1 MDSSGVKVEQPVV
14 PDRESLPADSVDHL
28 LQETPEEEEAEG
40 KGINFPCDDDLLV
53 LDEAS
58 ADPLPEVEENEG
70 PVRTSTPKQD
80 IEESSREDDK
90 CGKDGD
96 DANASTVFCN
106 DKDEAKK
113 ADVEAE
119 SEEKQESIVE
129 IKDEEPGKSEELEK
143 CADEMPEE
151 VPKDEE
157 MEEPSAQ
164 GADGSAEGGKSLDS
178 SDDVQV
184 VAIEKPEFG
193 KQEVVKGNKM
203 PDSATKENKTP
214 VSNGAGIT
222 ASVSCFK
229 DEDPDDPD
237 AIEVNADNMDSKPQ
251 KRSASSQDILADLKR
266 ALNMI
271 DAEGGNSKRFKLD
284 MQDEGN
290 ALEQEDGADLPEA
303 LSTGASASAQSVGL
317 PVGSSLVVLSRKQ
330 LEQYVTRRVRECLMT
345 QAATLLQPM
354 EKKCDTLHR
363 ALERWRRRSSLLQK
377 QLNEFVCE
385 QEKCANARRTR
396 RSVGVCVRMPPLK
409 PPGQT
414 PGSPNIK
421 TIPTTVTAPTSA
433 ASRSPNVTVTRGPVM
448 TVATVA
454 SSGGSPAHPASPAQQ
469 IRVTGANASMLA
481 TQLGLKPNQH
491 MKVLSVSTPS
501 GGSAA
506 VVTRMPPQLQSAP
519 TLSTSVS
526 SPVPVPMQLI
536 ANTANITASQSP
548 AMKVSTTVS
557 SSGTPVRAVVVSSP
571 SSSTP
576 SAPGVKIIDLT
587 QEEEAANAQAK
598 AFSAGGGFST
608 GTALQKGAVSSA
620 SIPVLSA
627 APTSFVQ
634 VQSASSPSTTRVS
647 IAGTSV
653 VLSHMP
659 SGTVTQAGAN
669 AVRLSSSSLVGPPT
683 RVTYLV
689 PNLPP
694 GMVVAPREAGPRLA
708 TGSGTQPMQTILL
721 RMATPAGGLTTVPG
735 GAITMPT
742 GLLPANASGSPG
754 GTQSGTTTMM
764 VATAAGSQV
773 RMVRTPQPV
782 TLSRGGTTV
791 TLPPG
796 TTLVRAPVAPNMRPG
811 IPQQLSVV
819 RPPVPTSS
827 TATPNLSIPSPKP
840 PLQVQVPG
848 APVRLPSPST
858 SSLQVQVPGSS
869 ATVQPAKSGASASNV
884 RTGVPQHPAP
894 LPPTPRYI
902 DDPKKKRLPPKPSL
916 KITKAASADNSTSV
930 HKAPPANKRAA
941 VKKEKA
947 EPKPP
952 TAEDMEKV
960 LEQWQTFLD
969 KKEEDKE
976 GDKNRRRLPYHTQRP
991 LRHACLCRLGTCQY
1005 EKLTATF
1012 KERMHANFGCLEPDQ
1027 QLRKLLGRMY
1037 TKGKGAKRI
1046 LKACKKEK
1054 GSSAAATQK
1063 GRCKWVYWLPASS
1076 GEQRERKVC
1085 KAAFMAVHG
1094 ITEKRTR
1101 DVQLLWMRLRAKRGR
1116 TPTGDE
1122 SDIEQEEL
1130 MPGTYT
1136 DIDDE
1141 DEELSE
1147 KPALKRACKP
1157 HRGRKVLRVPESDGS
1172 ETTDNNVTSSV
1183 ESKVND
1189 VHMPENGSKKTVKL
1203 QSLHATEKS
1212 TVPSQD
1218 EDEMEGYN
1226 KADDDDDDV
1235 PYLDMTGFEPI
1246 CALEEDSENLVLS
1259 LPRGVFGEDEEV
1271 TGAT

>member
-536 ANTANITASQSP
+536 ANTANITASH
-548 AMKVSTTVS
+548 
-557 SSGTPVRAVVVSSP
+557 
-571 SSSTP
+571 STP

-598 AFSAGGGFST
+598 AFSGGGFST

-811 IPQQLSVV
+811 IPQQLSV
-819 RPPVPTSS
+819 
-827 TATPNLSIPSPKP
+827 P

-869 ATVQPAKSGASASNV
+869 ATVQPAKSGASASN
-884 RTGVPQHPAP
+884 VPQHPAP

-976 GDKNRRRLPYHTQRP
+976 GGQES
-991 LRHACLCRLGTCQY
+991 A
-1005 EKLTATF
+1005 TAALS
-1012 KERMHANFGCLEPDQ
+1012 H
-1027 QLRKLLGRMY
+1027 
-1037 TKGKGAKRI
+1037 
-1046 LKACKKEK
+1046 
-1054 GSSAAATQK
+1054 AAA
-1063 GRCKWVYWLPASS
+1063 
-1076 GEQRERKVC
+1076 
-1085 KAAFMAVHG
+1085 
-1094 ITEKRTR
+1094 
-1101 DVQLLWMRLRAKRGR
+1101 
-1116 TPTGDE
+1116 PT
-1122 SDIEQEEL
+1122 S
-1130 MPGTYT
+1130 
-1136 DIDDE
+1136 
-1141 DEELSE
+1141 
-1147 KPALKRACKP
+1147 R
-1157 HRGRKVLRVPESDGS
+1157 
-1172 ETTDNNVTSSV
+1172 
-1183 ESKVND
+1183 
-1189 VHMPENGSKKTVKL
+1189 
-1203 QSLHATEKS
+1203 
-1212 TVPSQD
+1212 
-1218 EDEMEGYN
+1218 
-1226 KADDDDDDV
+1226 
-1235 PYLDMTGFEPI
+1235 
-1246 CALEEDSENLVLS
+1246 LS
-1259 LPRGVFGEDEEV
+1259 LP
-1271 TGAT
+1271 TGHLPVREAHGNF

>member
-1 MDSSGVKVEQPVV
+1 
-14 PDRESLPADSVDHL
+14 
-28 LQETPEEEEAEG
+28 
-40 KGINFPCDDDLLV
+40 
-53 LDEAS
+53 
-58 ADPLPEVEENEG
+58 
-70 PVRTSTPKQD
+70 
-80 IEESSREDDK
+80 
-90 CGKDGD
+90 
-96 DANASTVFCN
+96 
-106 DKDEAKK
+106 
-113 ADVEAE
+113 
-119 SEEKQESIVE
+119 
-129 IKDEEPGKSEELEK
+129 
-143 CADEMPEE
+143 
-151 VPKDEE
+151 
-157 MEEPSAQ
+157 
-164 GADGSAEGGKSLDS
+164 
-178 SDDVQV
+178 
-184 VAIEKPEFG
+184 
-193 KQEVVKGNKM
+193 
-203 PDSATKENKTP
+203 
-214 VSNGAGIT
+214 
-222 ASVSCFK
+222 
-229 DEDPDDPD
+229 
-237 AIEVNADNMDSKPQ
+237 
-251 KRSASSQDILADLKR
+251 
-266 ALNMI
+266 
-271 DAEGGNSKRFKLD
+271 
-284 MQDEGN
+284 
-290 ALEQEDGADLPEA
+290 
-303 LSTGASASAQSVGL
+303 
-317 PVGSSLVVLSRKQ
+317 
-330 LEQYVTRRVRECLMT
+330 
-345 QAATLLQPM
+345 
-354 EKKCDTLHR
+354 
-363 ALERWRRRSSLLQK
+363 
-377 QLNEFVCE
+377 
-385 QEKCANARRTR
+385 
-396 RSVGVCVRMPPLK
+396 
-409 PPGQT
+409 
-414 PGSPNIK
+414 
-421 TIPTTVTAPTSA
+421 
-433 ASRSPNVTVTRGPVM
+433 
-448 TVATVA
+448 
-454 SSGGSPAHPASPAQQ
+454 
-469 IRVTGANASMLA
+469 
-481 TQLGLKPNQH
+481 

-598 AFSAGGGFST
+598 AFSAGGGLST

-721 RMATPAGGLTTVPG
+721 RMATPTGGLTTVPGGAITMPTGLLPANASGSPGGTQSGTTTMMVATAAGSQVLCCRFHVVRSCIRTSSEEKLAGKTTWLADQAVPG

-827 TATPNLSIPSPKP
+827 TATPNLSLPSPKP

-848 APVRLPSPST
+848 APVRLPSPS

-884 RTGVPQHPAP
+884 RTGVPQHPAS

-1157 HRGRKVLRVPESDGS
+1157 HRGRKVLRVPESDDS
-1172 ETTDNNVTSSV
+1172 KTTDNNVTSSV
-1183 ESKVND
+1183 ESKVSD

-1203 QSLHATEKS
+1203 QSLHAPEKS

-1218 EDEMEGYN
+1218 GDEMEGYN

-1259 LPRGVFGEDEEV
+1259 LPRGLVLSWNMTFNSLYAEIQTYQLYAYQETDSPPATSHWKKVGDVRALPLPMACTLTQFIEGHKYHFAVRAVDV
-1271 TGAT
+1271 HNRLGAFSDPSSILL